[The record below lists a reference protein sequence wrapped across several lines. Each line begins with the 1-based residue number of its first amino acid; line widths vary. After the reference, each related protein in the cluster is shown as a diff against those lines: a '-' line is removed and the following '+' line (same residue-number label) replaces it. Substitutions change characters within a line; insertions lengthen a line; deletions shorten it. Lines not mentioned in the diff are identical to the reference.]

1 LKSATITWPT
11 RFGQTYVIEA
21 SDDLVSWDELEDNPM
36 IIGNTGSFTE
46 SDIKG
51 PDGRRFY
58 RVRVL

>member
-1 LKSATITWPT
+1 
-11 RFGQTYVIEA
+11 
-21 SDDLVSWDELEDNPM
+21 VSWDEVEDNPM